1 MLALIGYILI
11 NFNVTPHSK
20 LKNTHCLLNHFFN
33 HYLTNYG
40 SHCRLKHKYW
50 HIWLLEKLA
59 GLLFVAFSVTLT
71 VLQYHGTST

>member
-40 SHCRLKHKYW
+40 SHC
-50 HIWLLEKLA
+50 
-59 GLLFVAFSVTLT
+59 SMVTRKT
-71 VLQYHGTST
+71 CWSSICGI